1 MRDLVTGEYLAQ
13 VRNPDPFAAPAW
25 RSPVYRT
32 PAWIIGIVQLGRS
45 LWRLARFLIRHPITT
60 TATAVLTVAWV
71 YLGWATMIALVTVP
85 ALLLVVWGW
94 RWPGSFSRYV
104 ATPARGKWRAWHYRR
119 RWASVMTI
127 GKLAVSYQGRLLLPA
142 LGKVTSTGYT
152 D

>member
-1 MRDLVTGEYLAQ
+1 MRDRATGEYLAQ

-85 ALLLVVWGW
+85 ALLLVVWGGAG
-94 RWPGSFSRYV
+94 PGPSAAMWLLQLV
-104 ATPARGKWRAWHYRR
+104 ASG
-119 RWASVMTI
+119 
-127 GKLAVSYQGRLLLPA
+127 GL
-142 LGKVTSTGYT
+142 
-152 D
+152 